1 MDQCEDIQH
10 EASLS
15 WIMSNR
21 SRGSKSSMPLNFPRG
36 ASCDPRSKFKRF
48 VAHLNLR
55 TAVSAE
61 LYVSWL
67 LSQRDLFNSP
77 GFLNPGFW
85 NKTHSNPEGVY
96 SSQCVA
102 SQLFLRVLMN
112 PFRVLFIRSLVP
124 RVQEP

>member
-1 MDQCEDIQH
+1 
-10 EASLS
+10 
-15 WIMSNR
+15 MS
-21 SRGSKSSMPLNFPRG
+21 LNFPRG
-36 ASCDPRSKFKRF
+36 ASCDPRSKFKRFVAHFKRF

-96 SSQCVA
+96 SSQGVA

-124 RVQEP
+124 RVGLQAVLRTFHFSFDQPKS